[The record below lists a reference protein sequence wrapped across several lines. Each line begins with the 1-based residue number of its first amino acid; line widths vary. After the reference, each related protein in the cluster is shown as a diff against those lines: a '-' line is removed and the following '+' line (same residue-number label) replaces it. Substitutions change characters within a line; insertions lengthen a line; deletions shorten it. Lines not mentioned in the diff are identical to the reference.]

1 MAVTVSTALIFFAIT
16 VVLVWAK
23 RVSLF
28 AVVAVWLSGFT
39 AAATV
44 VASPIHALLATLAT
58 AGH

>member
-28 AVVAVWLSGFT
+28 AAVVVWLSGFT

-44 VASPIHALLATLAT
+44 VASPIHALLTTLTT